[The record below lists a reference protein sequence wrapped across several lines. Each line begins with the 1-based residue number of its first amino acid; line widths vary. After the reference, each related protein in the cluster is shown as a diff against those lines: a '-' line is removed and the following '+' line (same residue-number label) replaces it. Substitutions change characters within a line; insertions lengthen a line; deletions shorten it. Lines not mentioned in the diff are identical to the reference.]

1 MEDEFNPQLVVS
13 HEWAQSKAVRQ
24 AKLDEMRK
32 EARAAYLAALNEQKR
47 YYDRVYDEFYER
59 FVVNG
64 EDVPEEWMRG
74 KGDVVFKGCY
84 FSHPSWIKS
93 QRK

>member
-32 EARAAYLAALNEQKR
+32 EARTAYLATLNEQKR
-47 YYDRVYDEFYER
+47 YYDRIYGEFYER

-64 EDVPEEWMRG
+64 ESMPEEWHG
-74 KGDVVFKGCY
+74 KSDVVFKGCY
-84 FSHPSWIKS
+84 FASPSWIKS
-93 QRK
+93 RKSK